1 MKQDKYELLQTA
13 LEYAQKLNQGTIQ
26 AAQYYRNGEIEKG
39 HEYVTMITEG
49 LEWLINGLVILED
62 VLIKELDV
70 TTINDLI
77 EEYITATENDDIV
90 LMADLL
96 EYEIAETIQSWYEI
110 LAQTINQNIEMDIDE
125 A

>member
-13 LEYAQKLNQGTIQ
+13 LEYAEKLNQGTIQ
-26 AAQYYRNGEIEKG
+26 AAQYYRNGEIAKG

-49 LEWLINGLVILED
+49 LEWLINSLVILKD
-62 VLIKELDV
+62 VLTQEIDV

-96 EYEIAETIQSWYEI
+96 EYEIAETIQSWYEV